1 MSSLKMHRT
10 TTPPM
15 HGEIKLLIDDLKV
28 LGTDPSAYGLK
39 IIEVP
44 LSETP
49 NSTWIQCL
57 KDPGISIRD
66 FHGAQVVGKAVRIR
80 ADKQN
85 PDGELD
91 SLIDVV
97 RATNERYQQAV
108 QEIQNQEQRRGEM
121 AKREEEENRGLEE
134 RLRKRE

>member
-1 MSSLKMHRT
+1 M
-10 TTPPM
+10 
-15 HGEIKLLIDDLKV
+15 
-28 LGTDPSAYGLK
+28 
-39 IIEVP
+39 
-44 LSETP
+44 
-49 NSTWIQCL
+49 
-57 KDPGISIRD
+57 
-66 FHGAQVVGKAVRIR
+66 VGKAVRIR